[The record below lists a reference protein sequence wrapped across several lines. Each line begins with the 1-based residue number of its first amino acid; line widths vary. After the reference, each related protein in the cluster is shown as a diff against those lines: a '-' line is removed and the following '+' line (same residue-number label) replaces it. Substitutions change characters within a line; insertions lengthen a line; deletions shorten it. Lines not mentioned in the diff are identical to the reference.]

1 MAVQGQCPCGA
12 LERGG
17 EQFRLKTSYG
27 HLAMTVTY
35 EQALSI
41 VQRRID
47 GAKPRARTENLPL
60 HQARGRVLAEDV
72 TADRD
77 LPPFHRAIRDG
88 YALRT
93 ADLTALPAVL
103 RCVGEVPAGRSF
115 GAEVNSGQCVSIMTG
130 APLPAGADAV
140 VMVEH
145 TRSLGDDIEIAQ
157 SVRPWENVVLQG
169 SEAALGA
176 RILSQ
181 GRRLWAAEIGLLAM
195 VGKSAVAVFLQPR
208 VAILPT
214 GDEVVPVE
222 QRPQWFQ
229 IRNSNA
235 MTLAAQI
242 TAAGGV
248 PVQLGIAPDRK
259 DALREMIEQGLES
272 DLLLL
277 SGGVSMGKFDLVEE
291 VLAEMGA
298 EFFFQGVAIRP
309 GKPLVFGRVR
319 GRFFFGLPGNPVS
332 TFVTFELF
340 VRPAL
345 EMLGA
350 SAFEPPVFL
359 RARLN
364 KPCRVKTG
372 LTTFMPARVSVQNR
386 DPVVEL
392 VGWQG
397 SGDLVGI
404 AAANCFLVIHPD
416 QTEFMPGEWVD
427 IMPKGQ

>member
-1 MAVQGQCPCGA
+1 MV
-12 LERGG
+12 
-17 EQFRLKTSYG
+17 
-27 HLAMTVTY
+27 VTY

-41 VQRRID
+41 VQERI
-47 GAKPRARTENLPL
+47 GRTNPVPPREAVPL
-60 HQARGRVLAEDV
+60 DQVRGRVLAEDV
-72 TADRD
+72 LADRD

-88 YALRT
+88 YALRA
-93 ADLTALPAVL
+93 ADLAALPAVL
-103 RCVGEVPAGRSF
+103 RCVGEVPAGQSF
-115 GAEVNSGQCVSIMTG
+115 QGEVNSGQCVSIMTG
-130 APLPAGADAV
+130 APLPVGADAV

-145 TRSLGDDIEIAQ
+145 TRSLGDDIEIQ
-157 SVRPWENVVLQG
+157 RSVRRWENVVLQG
-169 SEAALGA
+169 SEAARGA
-176 RILSQ
+176 RVLPR
-181 GRRLWAAEIGLLAM
+181 GRRLQAAEIGLLAT
-195 VGKSAVAVFLQPR
+195 VGKATVGVYRQPS

-235 MTLAAQI
+235 VTLAAQV

-248 PVQLGIAPDRK
+248 PVQLGIGPDRK
-259 DALREMIEQGLES
+259 DVLQEMIERGLDS

-291 VLAEMGA
+291 VLAELGA

-319 GRFFFGLPGNPVS
+319 DRFFFGLPGNPVS

-345 EMLGA
+345 AMLGGA
-350 SAFEPPVFL
+350 AFEPPVFL
-359 RARLN
+359 RARLA
-364 KPCRVKTG
+364 KPCRQRTG
-372 LTTFMPARVSVQNR
+372 LTMFMPARVWVQNR

-416 QTEFMPGEWVD
+416 QTELAAGDWVD
-427 IMPKGQ
+427 VMPKGQ